1 MDTLSNDVRMNN
13 LDTTLKNHGLR
24 STLFRTLVLDI
35 FVKSRHALSLPDIED
50 KLNDFDRIT
59 LYRTLKSFE
68 EKGIIHT
75 IPSSDNSI
83 KYALCKEDCAEG
95 HHHDNHVHFVCD
107 SCSKTIC
114 LDHVHVPDIKLPKGF
129 YPRESNM
136 VVSGVCSECL

>member
-1 MDTLSNDVRMNN
+1 MEVRE
-13 LDTTLKNHGLR
+13 LLK
-24 STLFRTLVLDI
+24 
-35 FVKSRHALSLPDIED
+35 KSRLSITDSRQRILDLFLRTEGALSHADIEKRIAD
-50 KLNDFDRIT
+50 GIDRVTI
-59 LYRTLKSFE
+59 YRTLQVFE

-75 IPSSDNSI
+75 IPSADNSI

>member
-1 MDTLSNDVRMNN
+1 MQAEVRELLKKSRLSITDSRQRI
-13 LDTTLKNHGLR
+13 LDLFLR
-24 STLFRTLVLDI
+24 SEG
-35 FVKSRHALSLPDIED
+35 ALSHADIEKRIAD
-50 KLNDFDRIT
+50 GIDRVTI
-59 LYRTLKSFE
+59 YRTLQVFE

-75 IPSSDNSI
+75 IPSADNSI

-129 YPRESNM
+129 YSRESNM

>member
-1 MDTLSNDVRMNN
+1 MQTEVRE
-13 LDTTLKNHGLR
+13 LLK
-24 STLFRTLVLDI
+24 
-35 FVKSRHALSLPDIED
+35 KSRLSITDSRQRILDLFLRTEGALSHADIEKRIAD
-50 KLNDFDRIT
+50 GIDRVTI
-59 LYRTLKSFE
+59 YRTLQVFE

-75 IPSSDNSI
+75 IPSADNSI

>member
-1 MDTLSNDVRMNN
+1 MQAEVRELLKKSRLSITDSRQRI
-13 LDTTLKNHGLR
+13 LDLFLR
-24 STLFRTLVLDI
+24 SEG
-35 FVKSRHALSLPDIED
+35 ALSHADIEKRIAD
-50 KLNDFDRIT
+50 GIDRVTI
-59 LYRTLKSFE
+59 YRTLQVFE

-75 IPSSDNSI
+75 IPSADNSI

-136 VVSGVCSECL
+136 VVSGVCRECL

>member
-1 MDTLSNDVRMNN
+1 MHAEVLQ
-13 LDTTLKNHGLR
+13 LLK
-24 STLFRTLVLDI
+24 
-35 FVKSRHALSLPDIED
+35 KSRLSITESRQRILDLFLRAKGALSHADIEKKIAD
-50 KLNDFDRIT
+50 GIDRVTI
-59 LYRTLKSFE
+59 YRTLQVFE

-75 IPSSDNSI
+75 IPSADNAI

-107 SCSKTIC
+107 NCGKTIC

-129 YPRESNM
+129 LPREANM